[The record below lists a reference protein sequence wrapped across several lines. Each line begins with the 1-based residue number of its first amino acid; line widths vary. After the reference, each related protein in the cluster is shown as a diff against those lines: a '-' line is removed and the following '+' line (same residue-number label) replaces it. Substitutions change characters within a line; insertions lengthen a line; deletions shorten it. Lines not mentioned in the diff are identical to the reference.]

1 MEFSQLIEKR
11 YSVRAYKPDQVE
23 DSKLR
28 QALEAARLMTPT
40 AANRLPFQ
48 LVLMVI
54 TEKIDRIFQLASNAQ
69 YIKP

>member
-23 DSKLR
+23 GSKLR
-28 QALEAARLMTPT
+28 QALEAARLTPT